1 MLNLPFGERPPKTT
15 MRLFSFDSLTTIR
28 CGPPQQ
34 PSRPRRRL
42 LPVLHRDL
50 PVDDDIFDAYRELSR
65 LLVGRAVGDRLRI
78 EDNHVGGEAL
88 TQLTPAGEVHSTRRK
103 RGHLAHSFLQREQ
116 ALLPHV
122 FAQHTRDG
130 AVDTRVRLAA

>member
-15 MRLFSFDSLTTIR
+15 IRLFAFDSLTTIR

-65 LLVGRAVGDRLRI
+65 LLIGRAIGYRLRI
-78 EDNHVGGEAL
+78 EDDNVSGEAL
-88 TQLTPAGEVHSTRRK
+88 AQLPAACEVHSAGGKRR
-103 RGHLAHSFLQREQ
+103 HLAHAFLQR
-116 ALLPHV
+116 
-122 FAQHTRDG
+122 D
-130 AVDTRVRLAA
+130 